1 MCLHKGTGDKGR
13 LLPAG
18 PGARPCWAPPRES
31 GHLGNLGSAL
41 GRAVG
46 PLPGPGGG
54 WDVCP

>member
-54 WDVCP
+54 